1 MLAFGIEDLEVLAV
15 DLAERRLELGHELR
29 AFGDRANTLDPLKR
43 PRGEDEDV
51 RLARNRL
58 MPIDRPEAAHR
69 GGDSLFHAGDLI
81 ETSHRRTW
89 DLEREEGLH
98 ESASYRRVSRRG
110 CERGTRRLTRP
121 Y

>member
-15 DLAERRLELGHELR
+15 DLAERRLELGHELP
-29 AFGDRANTLDPLKR
+29 AFRDPADALEHLKR

-58 MPIDRPEAAHR
+58 MPIDRAEAAHR
-69 GGDSLFHAGDLI
+69 GGDSLFHARDLI
-81 ETSHRRTW
+81 ETSHRRAW
-89 DLEREEGLH
+89 DLEREEVLH
-98 ESASYRRVSRRG
+98 EVASYRRVRRRG